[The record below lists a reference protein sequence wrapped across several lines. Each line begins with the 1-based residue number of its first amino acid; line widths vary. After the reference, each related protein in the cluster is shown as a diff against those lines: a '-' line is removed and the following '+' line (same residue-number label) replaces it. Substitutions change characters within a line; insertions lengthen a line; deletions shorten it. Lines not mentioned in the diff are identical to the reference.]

1 MLLSFLQQAEAPY
14 SFRQVPLTSAWLMY
28 YLEAPPGAM
37 KRDSA
42 LLYCNVQEEAHC
54 YTLQATQIVVYK
66 RLYLLNSLVP
76 LFSFLPVLEG
86 IRKGCHVGFLLSYR
100 RCVIC

>member
-1 MLLSFLQQAEAPY
+1 MC
-14 SFRQVPLTSAWLMY
+14 

-54 YTLQATQIVVYK
+54 YTLQATQIVVYNRQEAEEHHK
-66 RLYLLNSLVP
+66 AHRTELKDLDEKIQESDAQLGTP
-76 LFSFLPVLEG
+76 LSPGAGVLFLPCEEITRSLGAQEP
-86 IRKGCHVGFLLSYR
+86 
-100 RCVIC
+100 